1 MDDKVHTY
9 SYLDFAIATGEW
21 HNAALT
27 ELDNIINDIENG
39 RKRFNRYHN
48 SLLRW
53 QPDGLRK
60 AVAQMKR
67 QPLSSQ
73 DLKAQVIR
81 NRQIRARNE
90 KNRQYADFN
99 ADSAKDKNK
108 NG

>member
-1 MDDKVHTY
+1 MEGND
-9 SYLDFAIATGEW
+9 
-21 HNAALT
+21 LT
-27 ELDNIINDIENG
+27 DTITAFYGGNPMGSEE
-39 RKRFNRYHN
+39 
-48 SLLRW
+48 
-53 QPDGLRK
+53 

-81 NRQIRARNE
+81 NRQIRAQNE
-90 KNRQYADFN
+90 KNRQSADSN